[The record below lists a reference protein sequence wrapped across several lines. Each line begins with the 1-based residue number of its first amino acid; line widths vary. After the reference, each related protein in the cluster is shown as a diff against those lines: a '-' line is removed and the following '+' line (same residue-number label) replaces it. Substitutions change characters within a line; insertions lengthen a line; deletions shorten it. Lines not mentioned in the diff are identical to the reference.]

1 MEGIGCQYSSDRY
14 DFGLSEL
21 PHLIII
27 FFAVREV
34 LPQLM
39 GQIIFL
45 ISGSEFEQQEVI
57 LSQSGFDPTLI
68 SRRPPAVL

>member
-1 MEGIGCQYSSDRY
+1 MEGIGRQYSSDRY
-14 DFGLSEL
+14 DFSPSEL
-21 PHLIII
+21 PHLIVIL
-27 FFAVREV
+27 FAVREV

-57 LSQSGFDPTLI
+57 
-68 SRRPPAVL
+68 VLPSCLRSDSD